1 MAARAECLSLPR
13 RVSGIVGLG
22 LRLLDAGS
30 AQHGEKSQAL
40 WSEGGNPREDRGDAT
55 PRNRGDAESPLL
67 TLAGKKKRGPER
79 IWPVPSCRPFK
90 SQERKVL
97 FCHIPPCLI
106 NLRSETSEGC
116 GLKLQPAV
124 S

>member
-40 WSEGGNPREDRGDAT
+40 WSEGGDPREDRGDAT

-67 TLAGKKKRGPER
+67 TLAREGPGLSSGTRREGPR
-79 IWPVPSCRPFK
+79 ENMAGPLLSTLQIPGDEGPFLRHPPMSNK
-90 SQERKVL
+90 SQV
-97 FCHIPPCLI
+97 
-106 NLRSETSEGC
+106 
-116 GLKLQPAV
+116 
-124 S
+124 